1 MNNDKIFLGYS
12 GCDIKLIQNKNKEF
26 IRKISKDISYNDRLY
41 LQFDKQ
47 KLFKSESIKSVE
59 VFNYGY
65 IDSKFYFDMQYI
77 NSNTLS
83 SYIEANDINL
93 IKYHAT
99 RIAEYIKYNKQN
111 SIQYCDSIKIK
122 QKINELEK
130 TINNYNIIDLL
141 YQTNWENIPVSYCHG
156 DLSFDN
162 ILIYNNEIYFIDFL
176 DSFIN
181 SWTID
186 VAKILQETRYLWS
199 YRYKN
204 INKILIV
211 KLKYFEEIILD
222 ILNITDSEIITINKI
237 IYLNIVRILPYVKD
251 EITKNYIYNNINKI
265 KGKI

>member
-1 MNNDKIFLGYS
+1 M
-12 GCDIKLIQNKNKEF
+12 
-26 IRKISKDISYNDRLY
+26 
-41 LQFDKQ
+41 
-47 KLFKSESIKSVE
+47 
-59 VFNYGY
+59 
-65 IDSKFYFDMQYI
+65 
-77 NSNTLS
+77 
-83 SYIEANDINL
+83 
-93 IKYHAT
+93 
-99 RIAEYIKYNKQN
+99 
-111 SIQYCDSIKIK
+111 
-122 QKINELEK
+122 
-130 TINNYNIIDLL
+130 
-141 YQTNWENIPVSYCHG
+141 NWENIPASYCHG

-222 ILNITDSEIITINKI
+222 ILNITDNEIITINKI
-237 IYLNIVRILPYVKD
+237 IYLNIIRILPYVKD
-251 EITKNYIYNNINKI
+251 KITKDYIYNNINKI